1 MKFLNSLSRFF
12 GRTFAIWVI
21 LCATLAFYFPS
32 YFKVMLPYVS
42 LMLGIVMFGMGLTL
56 KAQDFSEVFR
66 QPGAVLLGTL
76 CQFILMPGIAW
87 LLCLIFNLDKE
98 LAVGVIL
105 VGCCPGGTASNVMA
119 YLAKGDVALSVTI
132 TSVST
137 LLAPIVTPAL
147 IYLLAH
153 QWVDIQ
159 PAAMCW
165 SICQIVILPI
175 VLGLLVRAIF
185 KDKINTV
192 VSALPTISVL
202 AIVGIASAVVAA
214 SQQKIAESG
223 MLIFCIVVLHNLLG
237 LGAGY
242 LMAKIFG
249 WNLAKCKTLS
259 IEVGMQNSGLGAALA
274 TAFFSPVSAVPS
286 ALFSVWHNIS
296 GPILATYFRGKEENP
311 ESEQALFS
319 RKVAN

>member
-21 LCATLAFYFPS
+21 LFATLAFYFPA
-32 YFKVMLPYVS
+32 YFKVLLPYVS

-66 QPGAVLLGTL
+66 QPGTVLLGTL

-87 LLCLIFNLDKE
+87 LLCLVFNLDKE

-105 VGCCPGGTASNVMA
+105 VGCCPGGTASNVMT

-137 LLAPIVTPAL
+137 ILAPVVTPAL

-185 KDKINTV
+185 KDRINTWYPLFRQFP
-192 VSALPTISVL
+192 SSQLWESLPR
-202 AIVGIASAVVAA
+202 
-214 SQQKIAESG
+214 
-223 MLIFCIVVLHNLLG
+223 LLPP
-237 LGAGY
+237 L
-242 LMAKIFG
+242 
-249 WNLAKCKTLS
+249 
-259 IEVGMQNSGLGAALA
+259 
-274 TAFFSPVSAVPS
+274 
-286 ALFSVWHNIS
+286 
-296 GPILATYFRGKEENP
+296 
-311 ESEQALFS
+311 S
-319 RKVAN
+319 RKSPNPAC